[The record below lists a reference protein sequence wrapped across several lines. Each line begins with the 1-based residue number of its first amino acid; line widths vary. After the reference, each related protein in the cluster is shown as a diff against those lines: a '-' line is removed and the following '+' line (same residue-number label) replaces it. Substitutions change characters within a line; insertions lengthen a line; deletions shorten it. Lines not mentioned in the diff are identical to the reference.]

1 MRFRIGSFNMMDL
14 VLPGVPFYNRD
25 PYSQHEYEQK
35 LDWIAGQL
43 HRMEAQI
50 VGFQEVFHEE
60 ALKQACGQLDI
71 YKHGTV
77 IAPLSDGTRPRVGLA
92 TSLDLVGKPETFK
105 HFPDELDLSYE
116 GKAIPIDRFSRPVL
130 KVKVQLTKK
139 QNATIFVAHLKSKR
153 PIVHGDR
160 NDPRQVALGEA
171 RALLIR
177 SLEAAA
183 LRSLVVDEIENNKQP
198 VILMGDLN
206 DSVNAVTTRTITGM
220 APFRSMPPNQ
230 KQAMWDVLLYST
242 YDIQARQS
250 LRDVNYSH
258 IFNGNYEALDHILV
272 SQEFYRYNPKRIG
285 EVEMLQFYNDHIVDE
300 TLTDEPRGR
309 IESDHGQVVATIR
322 MRH

>member
-1 MRFRIGSFNMMDL
+1 MWDSKKFFI
-14 VLPGVPFYNRD
+14 
-25 PYSQHEYEQK
+25 Q
-35 LDWIAGQL
+35 
-43 HRMEAQI
+43 
-50 VGFQEVFHEE
+50 E
-60 ALKQACGQLDI
+60 ALQQACEQLDLF
-71 YKHGTV
+71 KHGTV
-77 IAPLSDGTRPRVGLA
+77 IAPLTDGTRPRVGLA
-92 TSLDLVGKPETFK
+92 TSLEVIGEPETFK
-105 HFPDELDLSYE
+105 HFPGELDLSYE

-130 KVKVQLTKK
+130 KVKIQLTKK
-139 QNATIFVAHLKSKR
+139 QKVTLFVAHLKSKR

-183 LRSLVVDEIENNKQP
+183 LRSLIVDEIENNKHP

-206 DSVNAVTTRTITGM
+206 DSVNAVTTRTISGM
-220 APFRSMPPNQ
+220 APFRSMPQ
-230 KQAMWDVLLYST
+230 QLKQQMWDVLLYST
-242 YDIQARQS
+242 YEIQARQS

-272 SQEFYRYNPKRIG
+272 SQEFYRHNPKRIG